1 MRDPSSSPITLAPSL
16 GEYFRNPVRD
26 ALAGREVD
34 ASPAAEGY
42 LVHLLSD
49 FAKPVDSE
57 SRQTHTPAT
66 FRLQDALS
74 AQGTERF
81 ARLQQLGDS
90 VLYELG
96 FFGQRLEAPD
106 HRYLVHVG
114 SSAYQHAGAM
124 VAAGTSHDGPD
135 LFRELSGRFARF
147 VDVIVWVSDWVL
159 AQSVRGERGLVLLFE
174 RWLRTRSTVLRDE
187 LAQRGL
193 TGLDRL
199 AVPH

>member
-1 MRDPSSSPITLAPSL
+1 MSDLSASPILLAPSL

-49 FAKPVDSE
+49 FAKPVEAE
-57 SRQTHTPAT
+57 SPQAQAPAT
-66 FRLQDALS
+66 FRLHDALTATGS
-74 AQGTERF
+74 ERF
-81 ARLQQLGDS
+81 ARLQRLGDS

-96 FFGQRLEAPD
+96 FFGQRLQETD
-106 HRYLVHVG
+106 HHYLVHVG
-114 SSAYQHAGAM
+114 ASAYQHAASM
-124 VAAGTSHDGPD
+124 VAAGTPHDGLD
-135 LFRELSGRFARF
+135 LFRELSTRFSRF
-147 VDVIVWVSDWVL
+147 VDVLVWVSDWLL
-159 AQSVRGERGLVLLFE
+159 AQSARGERGLVVLFE

-199 AVPH
+199 SVPH